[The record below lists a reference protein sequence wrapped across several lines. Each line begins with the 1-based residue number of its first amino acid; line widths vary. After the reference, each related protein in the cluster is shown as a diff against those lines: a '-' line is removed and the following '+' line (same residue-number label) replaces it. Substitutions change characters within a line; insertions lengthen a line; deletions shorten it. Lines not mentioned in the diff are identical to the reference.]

1 MKQNLNMT
9 LEEYRAA
16 IANGDLKGFG
26 NCPVTILLSM
36 LQGKWKL
43 IVLYQLVLNGTMR
56 FGELK
61 KMVPGI
67 TNTMLSTILR
77 ELEADGFLTRTQYN
91 EIPPHVEYALTP
103 KGQDLDRIFYEMFQ
117 WTVKH
122 VKCDKCPKT

>member
-1 MKQNLNMT
+1 MKQNLNMS

-91 EIPPHVEYALTP
+91 EIPPHVEYALTQ

-122 VKCDKCPKT
+122 VQCDKCPKT

>member
-1 MKQNLNMT
+1 MKENLNMT
-9 LEEYRAA
+9 LDEYRAA
-16 IANGDLKGFG
+16 IVSGKMKGFG

-36 LQGKWKL
+36 LQGKWKR

-77 ELEADGFLTRTQYN
+77 ELEADGFLSRTQYN

-122 VKCDKCPKT
+122 VQCDKSKH

>member
-9 LEEYRAA
+9 LEEYREA

-77 ELEADGFLTRTQYN
+77 ELETDGFLTRTQYN
-91 EIPPHVEYALTP
+91 EIPPHVEYALTQ

>member
-1 MKQNLNMT
+1 M
-9 LEEYRAA
+9 
-16 IANGDLKGFG
+16 KGFG

-43 IVLYQLVLNGTMR
+43 IVLYQLVLNGTIR

-61 KMVPGI
+61 KVVPGI

-91 EIPPHVEYALTP
+91 EIPPHVEYALTQ

-117 WTVKH
+117 WTVIH
-122 VKCDKCPKT
+122 VQCDKSQHKEKET